1 LIPVGIPFVR
11 QILEAKATSNKNS
24 AIVSTFIFLI
34 LCSPLLF
41 VGLKILILL
50 LPLKLSDGK
59 TNTAFIFYFICYS
72 FFLWMY
78 NSMRGLLKIKQA
90 SLALFLG
97 LGLFPLVIAVTQKN
111 LKVSDF
117 FIWSGFCLVANILF
131 YCKNINF
138 SIYFKKN
145 NSIYKKVKN
154 NFINGFP
161 RASSSVLYQGS
172 FLAGPTLL
180 IHNGLFKEAGFLVVA
195 QNIPKFFES
204 LTEGIYRAGVPLL
217 IPNFNSCPKSRI
229 QLIDL
234 NIEII
239 GKAVF
244 CFGLFFM
251 SFILLNSQKL
261 APFLYGKDYINLV
274 KYFDIVAL
282 SVPWFML
289 FSVNKTFLEAA
300 KSNNLNLAC
309 TSVCFSAFC
318 ILSLLLKPWL
328 KMEQAILVSFS
339 VSLALLGI
347 TSSFLLHKQ
356 LRIKEKIIFKPLLAC
371 YFVLV
376 SAFLIFQPHNS
387 RHSEIFEK
395 YLIHLNVANLIIF
408 LFFTKNLIYKI
419 FKK

>member
-1 LIPVGIPFVR
+1 
-11 QILEAKATSNKNS
+11 
-24 AIVSTFIFLI
+24 
-34 LCSPLLF
+34 
-41 VGLKILILL
+41 
-50 LPLKLSDGK
+50 
-59 TNTAFIFYFICYS
+59 
-72 FFLWMY
+72 
-78 NSMRGLLKIKQA
+78 MRGLLQIKQA

-97 LGLFPLVIAVTQKN
+97 LGFFPLVIAVTQKN
-111 LKVSDF
+111 FKVSDF
-117 FIWSGFCLVANILF
+117 FIWSGFCLIANMLF
-131 YCKNINF
+131 YCKNIKYAIF
-138 SIYFKKN
+138 FEKN
-145 NSIYKKVKN
+145 NSIYKKIKS

-195 QNIPKFFES
+195 QNIPKLFES
-204 LTEGIYRAGVPLL
+204 LTEGFYRAGVPLL
-217 IPNFNSCPKSRI
+217 ISNFNSCPKSGI

-234 NIEII
+234 YIKNIE
-239 GKAVF
+239 KAVF

-261 APFLYGKDYINLV
+261 APFLYGGKFINLI

-328 KMEQAILVSFS
+328 KLEQATLVSFS
-339 VSLALLGI
+339 ISLALLGI
-347 TSSFLLHKQ
+347 TSSVLLHKH
-356 LRIKEKIIFKPLLAC
+356 LKIKEKIIFKPLLAS

-376 SAFLIFQPHNS
+376 SAFLILQPHNF
-387 RHSEIFEK
+387 RGSEIFEK
-395 YLIHLNVANLIIF
+395 YLIHFNVVNLIIF
-408 LFFTKNLIYKI
+408 LFSTKNFIDKL